1 MFDTRSSA
9 SGAAHT
15 SRVNTKRCTGM
26 HGIVRAAAEVVSSNV
41 SRSGGSMRQDGQQS
55 HQRRVSGLEV
65 SRLSES
71 RMRDSHMHV
80 ASLEDADG
88 EDEEEEVSSY
98 DLSEKEKNRRK
109 KISQANK
116 GKVPWNKGKNMTE
129 EMKAKISQRTY
140 EAMQRPDVRAR
151 MKKANANRAPHSEE
165 VRKRIREVL
174 RKRADEAKAII
185 AEQTV
190 MILND
195 MEHSEDENEKS
206 IVGRKDAHDVIG
218 RLAWRLL
225 HRDFE
230 SMHEKWQCN
239 TDGFRDAVVAR
250 FQELQSRKLRRR
262 KRTPSKK
269 KTTSKAVSP
278 KLKAAEQARD
288 KLAQAEEKLQSVEQA
303 IVRLQD
309 LKVAYRDRPE
319 SLSLVLQ
326 KESQTTELLCKL
338 REQVNLLHQ
347 AMAPFENSL
356 DLESSQLKS
365 DSLSNTSIDSNWE
378 KDDAATKTNVAPIT
392 QLPWGKAT
400 LKE

>member
-1 MFDTRSSA
+1 MRDACSSA

-15 SRVNTKRCTGM
+15 SRVNTKRCAGM

-41 SRSGGSMRQDGQQS
+41 SRSGGSIRQDGQQS

-71 RMRDSHMHV
+71 RMRDSRMHV
-80 ASLEDADG
+80 ASLEDTD
-88 EDEEEEVSSY
+88 EDDENVSSY

-185 AEQTV
+185 ADQTV
-190 MILND
+190 MILDD
-195 MEHSEDENEKS
+195 MEHSKDENERS
-206 IVGRKDAHDVIG
+206 IVGHKDAHDVIG

-230 SMHEKWQCN
+230 TMHEKWQCN

-250 FQELQSRKLRRR
+250 FQELESRKLRRR
-262 KRTPSKK
+262 KRAPSKK
-269 KTTSKAVSP
+269 KLTSKASSP
-278 KLKAAEQARD
+278 KLKAAEDARN

-309 LKVAYRDRPE
+309 LKVAYKDRPE
-319 SLSLVLQ
+319 SLSVVLQ

-356 DLESSQLKS
+356 DLEPSQLKS
-365 DSLSNTSIDSNWE
+365 ENSLSSTSIDSHWD
-378 KDDAATKTNVAPIT
+378 KDDAPSKTNVAPIT